1 MTTFLLCMEVANDNI
16 IVVAVVPMTTF
27 LLCMEVANDNI
38 IVVAVV
44 ADDNISVVYGGC

>member
-1 MTTFLLCMEVANDNI
+1 MTTS
-16 IVVAVVPMTTF
+16 

>member
-1 MTTFLLCMEVANDNI
+1 MTTS
-16 IVVAVVPMTTF
+16 

-44 ADDNISVVYGGC
+44 ADDNISVVYGVC